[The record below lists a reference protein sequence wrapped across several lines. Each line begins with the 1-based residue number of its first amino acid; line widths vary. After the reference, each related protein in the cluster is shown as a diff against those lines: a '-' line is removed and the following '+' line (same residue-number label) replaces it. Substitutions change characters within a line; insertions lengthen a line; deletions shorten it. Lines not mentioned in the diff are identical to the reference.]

1 MILADYDFWCIFD
14 VSIKHYLHTTA
25 CKIYDQFV
33 YETKRQSA
41 FLVRN
46 ERHKLTLVSLNIMS
60 MILSRL
66 FTQVFDPMRF
76 TVESKEER
84 SPYAYIP
91 FSAGPRWASSIRTI
105 RERFRQLG
113 SISTALSV
121 PEFGRGAGA
130 PLPNS
135 DWSSSLLSIRY
146 FSFSN
151 SLIIHEAQTNLLPT
165 LN

>member
-1 MILADYDFWCIFD
+1 MIILADYDFWCFFE

-46 ERHKLTLVSLNIMS
+46 ERHKLKLVSTMS

-91 FSAGPRWASSIRTI
+91 FSAGPRWASSITTI
-105 RERFRQLG
+105 REHFRQLG
-113 SISTALSV
+113 SISWGSL
-121 PEFGRGAGA
+121 PEQRLIIE
-130 PLPNS
+130 PTVNS
-135 DWSSSLLSIRY
+135 LLFILKLINNSWSSNQPLTI
-146 FSFSN
+146 
-151 SLIIHEAQTNLLPT
+151 P
-165 LN
+165 